1 MGVRVPAVGR
11 ETGRSEMDLF
21 DRLEEVRK
29 HWNVLDHPFYTRWEK
44 GQLSP
49 EELGYYAGQ
58 YRHAVV
64 ALAATARQA
73 ADTDPTVRDHA
84 DDEEA
89 HIELWDDFARAAG
102 AAPHSAPRDE
112 TSECAEAW
120 TAGSDGLEALA
131 ILYAV
136 ESGQPA
142 ISSTKLTGLVEHYG
156 YSPDGP
162 ATAYFRLHTELD
174 HAHADEARRLIE
186 RHARP
191 DDEERLLA
199 AANGALAGN
208 WKLLDGV
215 ESALT

>member
-1 MGVRVPAVGR
+1 
-11 ETGRSEMDLF
+11 MDFF
-21 DRLEEVRK
+21 DRLEEARK
-29 HWNVLDHPFYTRWEK
+29 RWNVLEHPFYTRWEK
-44 GQLSP
+44 GELTQ

-73 ADTDPTVRDHA
+73 ADADPTVREHA

-89 HIELWDDFARAAG
+89 HIELWDDFGSAAG
-102 AAPHSAPRDE
+102 ATDGTPRDE
-112 TSECAEAW
+112 TRECVRAW
-120 TAGSDGLEALA
+120 TGGSDGLEALA

-156 YSPDGP
+156 YTPDSP
-162 ATAYFRLHTELD
+162 ATAYFRLHAELD
-174 HAHADEARRLIE
+174 HEHADEARRLIE
-186 RHARP
+186 ERATP
-191 DDEERLLA
+191 EDEERLLA
-199 AANGALAGN
+199 AATGALAGN

-215 ESALT
+215 EAAR

>member
-1 MGVRVPAVGR
+1 
-11 ETGRSEMDLF
+11 MDFF
-21 DRLEEVRK
+21 DRLEEARK
-29 HWNVLDHPFYTRWEK
+29 RWNVLEHPFYTRWEK
-44 GQLSP
+44 GELTR

-73 ADTDPTVRDHA
+73 ADADPTVREHA

-89 HIELWDDFARAAG
+89 HIELWDDFGSAAG
-102 AAPHSAPRDE
+102 ATDGTPRDE
-112 TSECAEAW
+112 TRECVRAW
-120 TAGSDGLEALA
+120 TGGSDGLEALA

-156 YSPDGP
+156 YTPDSP
-162 ATAYFRLHTELD
+162 ATAYFRLHSQLD
-174 HAHADEARRLIE
+174 HEHADEARRLIKQ
-186 RHARP
+186 HATP
-191 DDEERLLA
+191 EDEDRLLSA
-199 AANGALAGN
+199 AEGALAGN

-215 ESALT
+215 EAAR

>member
-1 MGVRVPAVGR
+1 
-11 ETGRSEMDLF
+11 MDFF
-21 DRLEEVRK
+21 DRLEEARK
-29 HWNVLDHPFYTRWEK
+29 RWNVLEHPFYTRWEK
-44 GQLSP
+44 GELTQ

-73 ADTDPTVRDHA
+73 ADADPTVREHA

-89 HIELWDDFARAAG
+89 HIELWDDFGSAAG
-102 AAPHSAPRDE
+102 GTDGTPRDE
-112 TSECAEAW
+112 TRECVRAW
-120 TAGSDGLEALA
+120 TGGSDGLEALA

-156 YSPDGP
+156 YTPDSP
-162 ATAYFRLHTELD
+162 ATAYFRLHAELD
-174 HAHADEARRLIE
+174 HEHADEARRLLEE
-186 RHARP
+186 RATP
-191 DDEERLLA
+191 EDGERLLA
-199 AANGALAGN
+199 AATGALAGN

-215 ESALT
+215 EAAR

>member
-1 MGVRVPAVGR
+1 
-11 ETGRSEMDLF
+11 MDFF
-21 DRLEEVRK
+21 DRLEEARK
-29 HWNVLDHPFYTRWEK
+29 RWNVLEHPFYTRWEK
-44 GQLSP
+44 GELAQ

-73 ADTDPTVRDHA
+73 ADADPTVREHA

-89 HIELWDDFARAAG
+89 HIELWDDFGSAAG
-102 AAPHSAPRDE
+102 ATDGTPRDE
-112 TSECAEAW
+112 TRECVRAW
-120 TAGSDGLEALA
+120 TGGSDGLEALA

-156 YSPDGP
+156 YTPDSP
-162 ATAYFRLHTELD
+162 ATAYFRLHAELD
-174 HAHADEARRLIE
+174 HEHADEARRLIE
-186 RHARP
+186 EHATP
-191 DDEERLLA
+191 EDEDRLLA
-199 AANGALAGN
+199 VATSALAGN

-215 ESALT
+215 EAAR

>member
-1 MGVRVPAVGR
+1 
-11 ETGRSEMDLF
+11 MDFF
-21 DRLEEVRK
+21 DRLEEARTR
-29 HWNVLDHPFYTRWEK
+29 WNVLEHPFYTRWEK
-44 GQLSP
+44 GELTH

-73 ADTDPTVRDHA
+73 ADADPTVREHA

-89 HIELWDDFARAAG
+89 HIELWDEFGSAAG
-102 AAPHSAPRDE
+102 ATDGTAREE
-112 TSECAEAW
+112 TGECVRAW
-120 TAGSDGLEALA
+120 TGGSDGLEALA

-156 YSPDGP
+156 YTPDSP
-162 ATAYFRLHTELD
+162 ATAYFRLHAELD
-174 HAHADEARRLIE
+174 HEHADEARRLIE
-186 RHARP
+186 ERATP
-191 DDEERLLA
+191 EDEDRLLA
-199 AANGALAGN
+199 AAAGALAGN

-215 ESALT
+215 EAAG

>member
-1 MGVRVPAVGR
+1 
-11 ETGRSEMDLF
+11 MDLF
-21 DRLEEVRK
+21 DRLEEARK
-29 HWNVLDHPFYTRWEK
+29 RWNVLDHPFYTRWEK
-44 GQLSP
+44 GELAP

-73 ADTDPTVRDHA
+73 ADADPTVREHA

-89 HIELWDDFARAAG
+89 HIELWDDFARVAG
-102 AAPHSAPRDE
+102 AAPESAPRAE
-112 TSECAEAW
+112 TRQCAEAW

-162 ATAYFRLHTELD
+162 ATAYFRLHAELD
-174 HAHADEARRLIE
+174 HAHAYEARRLIE
-186 RHARP
+186 ERATP
-191 DDEERLLA
+191 EDEERLLA

-208 WKLLDGV
+208 WMLLDGV

>member
-1 MGVRVPAVGR
+1 
-11 ETGRSEMDLF
+11 MDFF
-21 DRLEEVRK
+21 DRLEEARK
-29 HWNVLDHPFYTRWEK
+29 RWNVLEHPFYTRWEK
-44 GQLSP
+44 GELTQ

-73 ADTDPTVRDHA
+73 ADADPTVREHA

-89 HIELWDDFARAAG
+89 HIELWDDFGSAAG
-102 AAPHSAPRDE
+102 ATDGTPRGE
-112 TSECAEAW
+112 TRECVRAW
-120 TAGSDGLEALA
+120 TGGSDGLEALA

-156 YSPDGP
+156 YTPDSP
-162 ATAYFRLHTELD
+162 ATAYFLLHAELD
-174 HAHADEARRLIE
+174 HEHADEARRLIE
-186 RHARP
+186 ERATP
-191 DDEERLLA
+191 EDEDRLLA
-199 AANGALAGN
+199 AATGALAGN

-215 ESALT
+215 EAAR